1 LDLRGP
7 SFGLPPRA
15 LAGSDSGR
23 KRRVTT
29 TPQRLAAAAA
39 KLGSEKRV
47 IAMTGTTAST
57 AATMPSKL
65 NTAPIPGPKMN
76 PRPKTAPSSP
86 MTNSVP
92 PGNVRV

>member
-1 LDLRGP
+1 M
-7 SFGLPPRA
+7 
-15 LAGSDSGR
+15 
-23 KRRVTT
+23 TT

-65 NTAPIPGPKMN
+65 NTAPIP
-76 PRPKTAPSSP
+76 RPKTAPSSP